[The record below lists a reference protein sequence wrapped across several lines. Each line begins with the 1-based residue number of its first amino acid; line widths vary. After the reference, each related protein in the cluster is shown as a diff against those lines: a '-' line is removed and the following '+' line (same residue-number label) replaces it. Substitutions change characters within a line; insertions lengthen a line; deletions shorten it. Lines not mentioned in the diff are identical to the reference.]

1 VLSRSEGRLGRAIL
15 LLPIARFCALSYRK
29 PPALGVNV
37 AQKEKEA
44 SMNIHLGL
52 TPLVSLLA
60 GILILIMPRLLNY
73 IVAFYLIIV
82 GLIGLFGAGN
92 FKF

>member
-1 VLSRSEGRLGRAIL
+1 
-15 LLPIARFCALSYRK
+15 
-29 PPALGVNV
+29 
-37 AQKEKEA
+37 
-44 SMNIHLGL
+44 MNIHLGL